1 MVASNATTHA
11 VSNALSLNLPGK
23 VQGTCPNGQVNP
35 QVGATAA
42 KRILTLPTSRLNKLE
57 KQLKKSDLPENV

>member
-11 VSNALSLNLPGK
+11 VSNALGPNLPGK
-23 VQGTCPNGQVNP
+23 VNP